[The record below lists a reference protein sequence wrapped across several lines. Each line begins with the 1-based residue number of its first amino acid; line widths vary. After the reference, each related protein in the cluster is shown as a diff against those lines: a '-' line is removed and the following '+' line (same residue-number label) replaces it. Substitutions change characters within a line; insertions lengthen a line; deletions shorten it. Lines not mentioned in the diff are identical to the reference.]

1 MTSARALL
9 APVALA
15 ALALLAGTGCGAAT
29 DAPDTNTRSSRLV
42 DFTKKPPF
50 VNALDIDPKTKEF
63 LLTTNR
69 GFFRIAPQGGKVT
82 PVRGTISAQ
91 GKRSTIGTFL
101 ELLAVGPGQLIG
113 SGHPDQPGTLP
124 SFLGFIISD
133 DGGETWTA
141 VSRLGNA
148 DLHKIVRIHDRMY
161 AFDAVLSAI
170 LISGDGGRTFTE
182 NFTPRG
188 LVIDFEVDPANPKR
202 IVASNE
208 SELFRSTDTGASWRP
223 IDRRQGIRLSWPAPD
238 ALYRALKDGTVER
251 SSNAGETWS
260 AAGTVG
266 GEPYKFKAISKDELY
281 LALSDGTIMHT
292 TDAAK
297 TWQAVFQP

>member
-1 MTSARALL
+1 MTRRAGI
-9 APVALA
+9 AVLA
-15 ALALLAGTGCGAAT
+15 ALALALGGCGAAE
-29 DAPDTNTRSSRLV
+29 DAPVKRSSRLV

-50 VNALDIDPKTKEF
+50 VNALDIDPQSNDF

-69 GFFRIAPQGGKVT
+69 GFFRIARQGGKVT
-82 PVRGTISAQ
+82 TVRGTISAQ

-113 SGHPDQPGTLP
+113 SGHPDQQGTLP

-133 DGGETWTA
+133 DAGKTWTA

-148 DLHKIVRIHDRMY
+148 DLHKIIRIHNRMY

-170 LISGDGGRTFTE
+170 LISDDGGRTFTE

-202 IVASNE
+202 IVASNDG
-208 SELFRSTDTGASWRP
+208 ELFRSTDTGASWRP
-223 IDRRQGIRLSWPAPD
+223 IDRREGIRLSWPAPD

-251 SSNAGETWS
+251 SSDGGDTFKPAGR
-260 AAGTVG
+260 VD
-266 GEPYKFKAISKDELY
+266 GEPYKFKAIGKNELY

-292 TDAAK
+292 TDGAK
-297 TWQAVFQP
+297 TWEAVFRP

>member
-1 MTSARALL
+1 MTSGRRPIAAL
-9 APVALA
+9 VAF
-15 ALALLAGTGCGAAT
+15 ALALGGCGSAENEPST
-29 DAPDTNTRSSRLV
+29 SERSSRLV

-50 VNALDIDPKTKEF
+50 VNALDIDPATKEF

-69 GFFRIAPQGGKVT
+69 GFFRIAPGGDEVT

-113 SGHPDQPGTLP
+113 SGHPDQQGTLP

-133 DGGETWTA
+133 DGGKTWTV

-148 DLHKIVRIHDRMY
+148 DLHKIIRIHDRMY

-170 LISGDGGRTFTE
+170 LISDDAGRTFTE

-188 LVIDFEVDPANPKR
+188 LIIDFEVDPADPKR
-202 IVASNE
+202 LVASNDG
-208 SELFRSTDTGASWRP
+208 ELFRSTDTGASWRP
-223 IDRRQGIRLSWPAPD
+223 IDRREGIRLSWPAPD

-251 SSNAGETWS
+251 SSDGGDTWQ
-260 AAGTVG
+260 AAGQVD
-266 GEPYKFKAISKDELY
+266 GEPYKFKAIGRDELY
-281 LALSDGTIMHT
+281 LALSDGTIVHT
-292 TDAAK
+292 TDGAK
-297 TWQAVFQP
+297 RWEAVFRP